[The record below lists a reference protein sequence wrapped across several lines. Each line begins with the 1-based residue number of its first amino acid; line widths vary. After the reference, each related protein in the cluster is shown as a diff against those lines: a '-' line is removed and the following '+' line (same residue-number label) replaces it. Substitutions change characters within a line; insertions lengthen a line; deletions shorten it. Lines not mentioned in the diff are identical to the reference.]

1 MKNKKILML
10 ALVSGIVYSTT
21 SNAFIKTEAGL
32 TPPSSYDLYY
42 APYYDGGFVAWMGGR
57 GAVGSGTNITDR
69 YTDPTYTRTSS
80 GSYYNYFTT
89 WGTTGDNYPWIPNGL
104 QITMT
109 FNRSNVGNWV
119 DSSGWYP
126 EHDVIGSDN
135 TVGSIEKKFYIK
147 FDNQTN
153 KDFYLYFDFFSTT
166 SGTVNGAFY
175 MNGYL
180 VKALGPSILTGSFRA
195 VYLPA
200 YSNLEHYTE
209 STSSAFYFNAWY
221 LQDLGVSASYEA
233 GYDGGLIDGYDD
245 GLIDGYDDG
254 FDDGVDVGQ
263 TNAVLSGGIGSIFT
277 SAFTGI
283 AGVFNIQA
291 FGEITLGQLALAP
304 IALGLL
310 FILLNLVSGQISYNA
325 GVTEAKRN
333 QGRRDS
339 RYRR

>member
-10 ALVSGIVYSTT
+10 ALVGGIVYSTT
-21 SNAFIKTEAGL
+21 SNVFIKTNAIL
-32 TPPSSYDLYY
+32 TAPSSYDYYY
-42 APYYDGGFVAWMGGR
+42 APYYDGGFVDWRIGMGS
-57 GAVGSGTNITDR
+57 VGSGTSTFDYIR
-69 YTDPTYTRTSS
+69 DPLYSRQANS
-80 GSYYNYFTT
+80 SYYDYFYADDYPIN
-89 WGTTGDNYPWIPNGL
+89 WPTGLDVD
-104 QITMT
+104 MK
-109 FNRSNVGNWV
+109 FVRSNVGNWV
-119 DSSGWYP
+119 QYGSSSFYYP
-126 EHDVIGSDN
+126 EFDVIGSDN
-135 TVGSIEKKFYIK
+135 SVGSVADKVYLQYTNNTNSNYLLYVDFSSTAAAAPFLLQIDTNGSQFYITPTILNVFTIFANSK
-147 FDNQTN
+147 IEIRFFTN
-153 KDFYLYFDFFSTT
+153 AGARYL
-166 SGTVNGAFY
+166 
-175 MNGYL
+175 
-180 VKALGPSILTGSFRA
+180 
-195 VYLPA
+195 
-200 YSNLEHYTE
+200 
-209 STSSAFYFNAWY
+209 NAWY
-221 LQDLGVSASYEA
+221 LKDLGLSASYEA
-233 GYDGGLIDGYDD
+233 GYDD